1 MKQLSCEMCGST
13 DLLKTDG
20 VFVCQNCGCK
30 YSVEEA
36 KKMMVEGVV
45 QVEGTVK
52 VDKTAQIEN
61 YLTMAQ
67 EANSAGNSEEAES
80 YANKVLEI
88 DPNDWRALL
97 IKGAAVGWQSTIQ
110 NNRIPEAYDI
120 FSRVIYNCGFDNL
133 KQTIEA
139 IEASASALSLAM
151 LKSYCNRYAS
161 FPSKQNAT
169 DLLDERNASY
179 SRWLTLTEQSG
190 VLPKTFPERE
200 RKLLVGA
207 AVDGWQTIWKD
218 YTGGKELP
226 PFDKDG
232 NSSYCISND
241 RLKYAC
247 PSYSEWDRFLNRVDA
262 CTMLLK
268 AAIKDDPKFSES
280 NATIYGNLIFII
292 EKALP
297 TCSVSLYP
305 GNQPGSYVWRREY
318 NLTDEAKKSQETR
331 ITLWK
336 ARKLLCERQVRE
348 AAADEYWSEHPQE
361 KATLLQKKAETEAA
375 ISQKKEN
382 DTYLTAKRKFEEI
395 GEEIDDLGAS
405 IGNCGLFENKKRKE
419 LRSQVIAKQN
429 ELKPHKDTMETF
441 DNEIKA
447 LNETLEELN
456 KKLLNPEV

>member
-1 MKQLSCEMCGST
+1 
-13 DLLKTDG
+13 
-20 VFVCQNCGCK
+20 
-30 YSVEEA
+30 
-36 KKMMVEGVV
+36 
-45 QVEGTVK
+45 
-52 VDKTAQIEN
+52 
-61 YLTMAQ
+61 MA
-67 EANSAGNSEEAES
+67 GRRFGKITPAE
-80 YANKVLEI
+80 K
-88 DPNDWRALL
+88 
-97 IKGAAVGWQSTIQ
+97 
-110 NNRIPEAYDI
+110 
-120 FSRVIYNCGFDNL
+120 
-133 KQTIEA
+133 
-139 IEASASALSLAM
+139 
-151 LKSYCNRYAS
+151 S
-161 FPSKQNAT
+161 FPHSTKMVIAAIAFRMT
-169 DLLDERNASY
+169 DWNMHAPAIVNGIAFWIES
-179 SRWLTLTEQSG
+179 TLA
-190 VLPKTFPERE
+190 R
-200 RKLLVGA
+200 
-207 AVDGWQTIWKD
+207 
-218 YTGGKELP
+218 
-226 PFDKDG
+226 
-232 NSSYCISND
+232 C
-241 RLKYAC
+241 
-247 PSYSEWDRFLNRVDA
+247 
-262 CTMLLK
+262 LK